1 MRIQPVDNKFGKPKP
16 YPVSFG
22 IYKGTKIT
30 SYGKCT
36 YGKYRDYNIE
46 VYDDVKDKAKLYYVS
61 DNIRRWVKSKLVYLD
76 NGIKRIIRSNSNGM
90 QR

>member
-1 MRIQPVDNKFGKPKP
+1 MPMKTEPIKPQPITTYNPI
-16 YPVSFG
+16 SFG

-36 YGKYRDYNIE
+36 YGDYKGYNIE
-46 VYDDVKDKAKLYYVS
+46 VYDNAKDKAKLYYVS

-76 NGIKRIIRSNSNGM
+76 NGIKKIIRSNSNGM
-90 QR
+90 

>member
-1 MRIQPVDNKFGKPKP
+1 MRIKPVEHKYGKPVP
-16 YPVSFG
+16 YPISFG

-36 YGKYRDYNIE
+36 YGNYRGYNIE

-76 NGIKRIIRSNSNGM
+76 NGIKKILKSNSK
-90 QR
+90 